1 MMRLYL
7 GFALIVLLSAT
18 ATANDASIVGTWKFQ
33 SFFRE
38 VIATGER
45 QNEFGERPS
54 GYISYQPDGRMFAML
69 VGDNR
74 IKPSGAFPTDE
85 EKLKLFGTL
94 IAYSGTYVVD
104 GDKITH
110 KIDVSWNQKWT
121 GTDEVRFYK
130 IEDRTLTITTAVNK
144 NPRDGRDGRGGRG
157 LHEDAIAS
165 AKLLSASDVACWHQP
180 DQPSRSSHVRCSGR
194 TGSRASG
201 PSGPLLTQDG
211 HSPELSRPG

>member
-1 MMRLYL
+1 MRLYL

-18 ATANDASIVGTWKFQ
+18 ATADDASVVGTWKFQ

-45 QNEFGERPS
+45 QNEFGEKPS

-130 IEDRTLTITTAVNK
+130 IEDRTLTITTAIKKIQEMVATDVVSRCLRRRNSFCEAARRK
-144 NPRDGRDGRGGRG
+144 RCRLLALFGPDGLG
-157 LHEDAIAS
+157 
-165 AKLLSASDVACWHQP
+165 
-180 DQPSRSSHVRCSGR
+180 
-194 TGSRASG
+194 
-201 PSGPLLTQDG
+201 
-211 HSPELSRPG
+211 